1 VLQRIDNDSH
11 MPPPRDQVARVR
23 VFHSLKIF
31 IAGINLEGTRVRII
45 KPSIRVNL
53 MNEMRAVTHG
63 RRRLILLPGH
73 VHD

>member
-11 MPPPRDQVARVR
+11 MPSPRDQVARVR

-31 IAGINLEGTRVRII
+31 IAGINLEGTRVRIV

-53 MNEMRAVTHG
+53 MNEVRAVTHAP
-63 RRRLILLPGH
+63 RWLILLPGH